1 MGPHL
6 AFELKM
12 LLAAVAIGLVQL
24 VMSAVSAR
32 RQQNLTWAAGP
43 RDVAMPPLTGVAGRL
58 DRAFRNFLETFG
70 FFAAA
75 VIVVYLAGR
84 AGNSLSVWGSTLY
97 VAARAI
103 YVPLYAAGIPT
114 VRTLAWAV
122 AMAGLLMVIAASL
135 V

>member
-12 LLAAVAIGLVQL
+12 LLAAVGIGLIQL
-24 VMSAVSAR
+24 ILSAVSAR

-43 RDVAMPPLTGVAGRL
+43 RDVPMPPLTGVAARL

-75 VIVVYLAGR
+75 VIVAYLAGR
-84 AGNSLSVWGSTLY
+84 SGNPLGVWGATLY
-97 VAARAI
+97 VAGRAV
-103 YVPLYAAGIPT
+103 YVPLYAAGIPL
-114 VRTLAWAV
+114 VRTIAWAV
-122 AMAGLLMVIAASL
+122 AMVGIVMVVAASL